1 MKALSRLEVV
11 HSDGMAVFHCH
22 SVCIDCAGL
31 NRMEGRGRWVD
42 EMCGIVVTCNIEAM
56 DDGKDIRG
64 SCGRG
69 RSCQL

>member
-1 MKALSRLEVV
+1 M
-11 HSDGMAVFHCH
+11 
-22 SVCIDCAGL
+22 
-31 NRMEGRGRWVD
+31 D